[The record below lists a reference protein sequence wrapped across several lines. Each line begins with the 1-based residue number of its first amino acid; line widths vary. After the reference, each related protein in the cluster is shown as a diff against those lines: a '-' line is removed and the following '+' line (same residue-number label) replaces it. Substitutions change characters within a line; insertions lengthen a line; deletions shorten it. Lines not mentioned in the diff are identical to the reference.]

1 MNEKKNCHV
10 GHRQRLKNRFLRNGE
25 AAFEDHELLEL
36 LLFYAIPQGDMNPLA
51 HRLMEHFGSLSGV
64 FDASVSDLMQVPG
77 VGEHTA
83 LLIHMLPQIARRYH
97 NDRSSTGNVL
107 RDTLDYA
114 DWLRPY
120 FFGAR
125 NEMAYLLCMNA
136 NGKILGCDLLDE
148 GDLTSC
154 ALLPRQVT
162 SIALRYRAS
171 AVVLAHCH
179 VVGSPQPSYADHEA
193 TLACRK
199 MLDRLDITLL
209 DHLIF
214 CDGDYVSFAQTGELH
229 RF

>member
-97 NDRSSTGNVL
+97 IDRSSTGNVL

-120 FFGAR
+120 FFGSAER
-125 NEMAYLLCMNA
+125 DGLSTVHE
-136 NGKILGCDLLDE
+136 
-148 GDLTSC
+148 
-154 ALLPRQVT
+154 RQ
-162 SIALRYRAS
+162 R
-171 AVVLAHCH
+171 
-179 VVGSPQPSYADHEA
+179 E
-193 TLACRK
+193 
-199 MLDRLDITLL
+199 DIGL
-209 DHLIF
+209 
-214 CDGDYVSFAQTGELH
+214 
-229 RF
+229 

>member
-1 MNEKKNCHV
+1 MKEKNCHT
-10 GHRQRLKNRFLRNGE
+10 GHRQRLKDRFLRNGE
-25 AAFEDHELLEL
+25 VAFENHELLEL
-36 LLFYAIPQGDMNPLA
+36 LLFYAIPQGDTNPLA
-51 HRLMEHFGSLSGV
+51 HRLINHFGSLAGV

-77 VGEHTA
+77 VGQHTA

-97 NDRSSTGNVL
+97 IDRSARGNVL
-107 RDTLDYA
+107 RDTIDYA

-125 NEMAYLLCMNA
+125 NEMAYMLCMNA
-136 NGKILGCDLLDE
+136 KGKVMGCDLIDE

-154 ALLPRQVT
+154 ALFTRQVAE
-162 SIALRYRAS
+162 IAIRYRAS

-179 VVGSPQPSYADHEA
+179 VVGSTQPSYADHEA

-199 MLDRLDITLL
+199 MLDRLDIELL

-214 CDGDYVSFAQTGELH
+214 CDGDYISLAQTGELN
-229 RF
+229 RL

>member
-1 MNEKKNCHV
+1 MKEKKSCHV

-25 AAFEDHELLEL
+25 IAFENHELLEL
-36 LLFYAIPQGDMNPLA
+36 LLFYAIPQGDVNPLA
-51 HRLMEHFGSLSGV
+51 HHLMEHFGSLSGV

-97 NDRSSTGNVL
+97 IDRSSTGNVL
-107 RDTLDYA
+107 RDTFDYA

-125 NEMAYLLCMNA
+125 NEMSYLLCMNA
-136 NGKILGCDLLDE
+136 NGKVLGCDLIDE

-162 SIALRYRAS
+162 SIALRYRAA

-179 VVGSPQPSYADHEA
+179 VVGSTQPSYADHEA

-214 CDGDYVSFAQTGELH
+214 CDGDYVSFAQTGELN

>member
-25 AAFEDHELLEL
+25 VAFENHELLEL
-36 LLFYAIPQGDMNPLA
+36 LLFYAIPQGDVNPLA

-77 VGEHTA
+77 VGEHTGN
-83 LLIHMLPQIARRYH
+83 LHQIARRYH
-97 NDRSSTGNVL
+97 IDRSSTGNVL
-107 RDTLDYA
+107 RDTMDYA

-136 NGKILGCDLLDE
+136 NGKVLGCDLLDE

-162 SIALRYRAS
+162 AIALRYRAS

-179 VVGSPQPSYADHEA
+179 VVGSTQPSYADHET

-199 MLDRLDITLL
+199 MLDRLDIELL

-214 CDGDYVSFAQTGELH
+214 CDGDYVSLAQTGELN